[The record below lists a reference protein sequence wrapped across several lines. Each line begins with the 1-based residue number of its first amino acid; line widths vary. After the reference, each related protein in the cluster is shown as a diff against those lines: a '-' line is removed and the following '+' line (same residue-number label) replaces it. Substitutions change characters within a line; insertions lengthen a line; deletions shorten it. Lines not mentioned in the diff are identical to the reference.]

1 MRKLLSDLFKNVGG
15 TAWELARFS
24 AALAILSFT
33 FAFLWALIVFKQVPD
48 WSDLG
53 LGYAAVL
60 GAAGLY
66 IGIKDFARAKSEA
79 VTSAATTA
87 ADQGVVP

>member
-1 MRKLLSDLFKNVGG
+1 MKFLRDLFKNVGG
-15 TAWELARFS
+15 TAWELARIS
-24 AALAILSFT
+24 AAVAILSYT
-33 FAFLWALIVFKQVPD
+33 FAFLYSLVVFKKVPD

-66 IGIKDFARAKSEA
+66 IGIKDYARAMSAA
-79 VTSAATTA
+79 VTSEAATATE
-87 ADQGVVP
+87 QGKP